1 MKEMKKIIFALCL
14 IISGLVQAQS
24 NLNATWLRHT
34 CGYTNGINLLGGDVW
49 GDAVCAD
56 DFGNSYNSGSAVGY
70 WFTMD
75 TVIDMDINR
84 FYINKYNANGN
95 RIWTAKAKGT
105 TINSIM
111 TSSRMKCDSLGN
123 IYVCGTF
130 SVDDSV
136 YMSPNWYPVGS
147 GYVAK
152 YDSSGNN
159 IWCAFI
165 PKTGTTYISF
175 TDMTIVNGSI
185 YVCGIMGFGTQSFG
199 SFNFTSSQSQ
209 NGIIAKLDLN
219 GNVLHAEQLDTTSV
233 NEIHGIEVSKNT
245 NDIYIVGQHISSSL
259 NVDAQTLNHTVDA
272 QNSFVVKMN
281 SSFTALWAKKCNTY
295 LHVNQTVGSSISCLR
310 RIEMDKLDNIYVIA
324 NGNGDSTVIGTLSF
338 NHRISPNGSYAQD
351 IYIAKLNSNGQE
363 IWLRNGG
370 SDGMDM
376 VSDLATDEWGNS
388 ILSVYSSQ
396 QSISGL
402 IFGTD
407 TIPQWH
413 GALVKYDPNG
423 NLLYTQKL
431 QEARTLQ
438 ALAMSKD
445 STFYGTGNGFNPG
458 LPYINLSIPQCEDT
472 VNGYYNPPYKMV
484 MVKFFDNTGNF
495 TTSVNSITKED
506 YKIEVYP
513 NPTNQFLHLKFSD
526 NNEKQKSILIYDI
539 TGIELL
545 RHSTNSNTVIN
556 VEQLPTGLYLMKIL
570 EDDKFKI
577 IKFIKE

>member
-1 MKEMKKIIFALCL
+1 MKKIIFALCL
-14 IISGLVQAQS
+14 ISSGLVQAQS

-56 DFGNSYNSGSAVGY
+56 DFGNSYNSGSAQGY

-84 FYINKYNANGN
+84 FYINKYNSNGK

-105 TINSIM
+105 TMNSIM

-123 IYVCGTF
+123 VYVCGTF
-130 SVDDSV
+130 GVDDSV
-136 YMSPNWYPVGS
+136 YMAPNWYPIGS

-159 IWCAFI
+159 IWCAYV
-165 PKTGTTYISF
+165 PRTGTTAISF
-175 TDMTIVNGSI
+175 TDMTLVNGSI

-199 SFNFTSSQSQ
+199 TFNFTSSQSQ

-219 GNVLHAEQLDTTSV
+219 GNVLHAEQLDTNSV

-245 NDIYIVGQHISSSL
+245 NEIYIVGQHISSNL
-259 NVDAQTLNHTVDA
+259 TVDAQSLNHTIDA
-272 QNSFVVKMN
+272 QNSFIVKMN
-281 SSFTALWAKKCNTY
+281 SSFTAIWAKKCNTY
-295 LHVNQTVGSSISCLR
+295 LHINQSAGSSVTCLR
-310 RIEMDKLDNIYVIA
+310 RIEIDKLDNIYVIA

-338 NHRISPNGSYAQD
+338 NHRIHPTIEYAQD

-370 SDGMDM
+370 SDGMDI
-376 VSDLATDEWGNS
+376 VTDLATDEWGNS

-407 TIPQWH
+407 TIQQWH
-413 GALVKYDPNG
+413 GGLVKFDPNG

-458 LPYINLSIPQCEDT
+458 LPYVNLSIPQCEDT
-472 VNGYYNPPYKMV
+472 VNGYYNPPYRMV

-495 TTSVNSITKED
+495 TTSVNSIEKED
-506 YKIEVYP
+506 FKFEVFP
-513 NPTNQFLHLKFSD
+513 NPTNQFLNIKFND
-526 NNEKQKSILIYDI
+526 NNNKQKSILIYDI
-539 TGIELL
+539 TGIELIKQ
-545 RHSTNSNTVIN
+545 STKSNTKID
-556 VEQLPTGLYLMKIL
+556 VEQLPTGLYLMKVL

-577 IKFIKE
+577 IKFIKQ